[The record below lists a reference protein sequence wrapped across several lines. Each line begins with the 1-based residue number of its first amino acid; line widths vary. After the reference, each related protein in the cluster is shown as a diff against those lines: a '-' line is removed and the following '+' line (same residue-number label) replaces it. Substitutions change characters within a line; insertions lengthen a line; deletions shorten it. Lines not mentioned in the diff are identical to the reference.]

1 MDINYLTEVKRY
13 PNLQKCKV
21 AIIGMGYVG
30 LPLAVEIAKRKNCN
44 ITNQILERDVIGFD
58 TNIKRISEIKKG
70 YDWTGEI
77 SKDELLEVEFSDL
90 TDDINS
96 IANADVF
103 LITVPTPIDESK
115 KPDLGPLKKASI
127 SVGQAINIR
136 INNPLY
142 EERNII
148 PVVIFE
154 STVYPGT
161 TEEICIPLIEQ
172 QISSN
177 PEKVKKENFIYGY
190 SPERINPGDK
200 NHRLVDITKVISG
213 NNKFSSKWIEYFY
226 GSIINASIYPAQS
239 IKVAEAAKIIE
250 NTQRDLNIA
259 LINELSKIFK
269 LMNIDTLDVINAAST
284 KWNFIKFQ
292 PGLVGGH
299 CIGVDPYYLTYKSE
313 VLGYSPELLLAGR
326 KMNDG
331 MGNWV
336 AEQIILE
343 MKKKEMNLD
352 NSNILILGFT
362 FKENCPDIRN
372 TKVIDIYKTLIKY
385 NLNIEVVDPIASK
398 EDIKDIYK
406 IDISNKLNLDRNYE
420 VVICAVAHKQF
431 QTLHKE
437 EWNKIKKKKGIFYDL
452 KGIIPRELQ
461 PIRI

>member
-1 MDINYLTEVKRY
+1 MDINYLTEVKKY

-30 LPLAVEIAKRKNCN
+30 LPLAVEIAKIKTCK
-44 ITNQILERDVIGFD
+44 ITNKIIERNVIGFD
-58 TNIKRISEIKKG
+58 TSKKRLSEIKNG

-77 SKDELLEVEFSDL
+77 SRDELLEIKFYDL
-90 TDDINS
+90 TNDINI
-96 IANADVF
+96 IAKADVF
-103 LITVPTPIDESK
+103 LITVPTPIDKLK
-115 KPDLGPLKKASI
+115 KPDLTSLKKASI

-136 INNPLY
+136 ANTQLLEDKNT
-142 EERNII
+142 I

-161 TEEICIPLIEQ
+161 TEEICIPLIEE
-172 QISSN
+172 QISLN
-177 PEKVKKENFIYGY
+177 RKKFNEENFIYGY
-190 SPERINPGDK
+190 SPERVNPGDK
-200 NHRLVDITKVISG
+200 NHKLVDITKVISG
-213 NNKFSSKWIEYFY
+213 NNKYSSKWIEYFY
-226 GSIINASIYPAQS
+226 GSIINANIYAAQS

-269 LMNIDTLDVINAAST
+269 FMNIDTLDVINAAST
-284 KWNFIKFQ
+284 KWNFIKFK

-313 VLGYSPELLLAGR
+313 QLGYSPEIVLAGR

-331 MGNWV
+331 MGKWV

-343 MKKKEMNLD
+343 MLKKGMNF
-352 NSNILILGFT
+352 NISNILILGFT

-372 TKVIDIYKTLIKY
+372 TKVIDVFKTLIKY
-385 NLNIEVVDPIASK
+385 NLNVEVVDPIASK
-398 EDIKDIYK
+398 EDIKHNYK
-406 IDISNKLNLDRNYE
+406 IDISNNLNIRKKFE

-431 QTLHKE
+431 QKLNKK
-437 EWNKIKKKKGIFYDL
+437 EWNKIKKKNGIFYDL
-452 KGIIPRELQ
+452 KGIIPRELK